1 MSITLPFK
9 RAFITGGAGFIGSH
23 VVDEL
28 REGDVEV
35 VVYDNLS
42 LGRIENLERW
52 LGDSDFVF
60 VQQDLLQSEG
70 ALDSSASG
78 CETVFHLAADPEVR
92 TSFQDPRKHYRQNVE
107 ASFNLLEA
115 LRRVGDVKT
124 LVFTSSSTVY
134 GEPEEIPTPEDYAPL
149 KPISIYGASKL
160 ASEALMISYA
170 HTYGFNVVIYRL
182 ANVVGSRMQHGVIH
196 DFIDKLRKNPEKLEI
211 LGDGTQTKSY
221 LDVGDCVDAMLLGAG
236 RNRGKVE
243 IYNVGSED
251 QVNIKE
257 IARIVCRE
265 MNLKDVEYIF
275 TGGINGGRGWKGD
288 VKVMLLDIQKI
299 SKMGWRPRL
308 NSREAVR
315 KAAQSLLEHR
325 MNVS

>member
-1 MSITLPFK
+1 MSTALPFK
-9 RAFITGGAGFIGSH
+9 RVFITGGAGFIGSH
-23 VVDEL
+23 LVDEL
-28 REGDVEV
+28 RENDVEV

-42 LGRIENLERW
+42 LGRNENLERW
-52 LGDSDFVF
+52 SGDSDFVF
-60 VQQDLLQSEG
+60 VQQDLLQSER
-70 ALDSSASG
+70 ALESSASG

-92 TSFQDPRKHYRQNVE
+92 TSFQDPRKHYRQNV
-107 ASFNLLEA
+107 AATFNLLEA
-115 LRRVGDVKT
+115 VRRVGDVKT
-124 LVFTSSSTVY
+124 FVFTSSSTVY

-170 HTYGFNVVIYRL
+170 HTYGFNVIIYRL
-182 ANVVGSRMQHGVIH
+182 ANIVGSRMQHGVIH

-221 LDVGDCVDAMLLGAG
+221 LDVGDCIDAMLLGAE
-236 RNRGKVE
+236 RRRSKAE

-257 IARIVCRE
+257 IAKIVCRE
-265 MNLKDVEYIF
+265 MNLKNVEYIF

-299 SKMGWRPRL
+299 SKIGWRPKL

-315 KAAQSLLEHR
+315 KAVQSLLEHR
-325 MNVS
+325 MNMS